1 MSRFARSL
9 LIGTALLAALGASP
23 LPGVTA
29 SAARVGEDI
38 ALARASAGI
47 PGPVSGAAARAV
59 AGELLP
65 ADPAEL
71 ERAKAVAASRAEA
84 SRTRVPRGTSTP
96 TIGRR
101 AMGLSDPSSTPSD
114 STGAIGPTR
123 YVETVNRKVGI
134 YDRDLNLLSS
144 AILQTWWA
152 EPGSNSFDPQV
163 IWDATTKR
171 FYYAGAVVYSAMDNR
186 LAFGFSTTA
195 SPNNATTDWC
205 HYDLPYGSEFADYP
219 KLGDSRYFSIIG
231 VNVFNG
237 QTFRGSDVLAIGK
250 PPAGT
255 ACPDA
260 STFPVGVG
268 QNLEVGGLEQFTP
281 VPANEIDKQQTG
293 WVLTRS
299 SSVEAASLGRFRVT
313 RDATTG
319 DPIIET
325 SGVDIA
331 VPTYAPPANAPQRD
345 GAYLLDTSDA
355 RLTQAVAAFD
365 PSSDGR
371 FVVWTQHA
379 VAGGAGSQERWY
391 EIDPAAR
398 TVIQSG
404 NVSHQSLFVF
414 NGAISP
420 DRVVSGRTRAFGAN
434 MVLGYTTSS
443 LTTYPAI
450 RMVSKRGANG
460 VSSPVLVRR
469 SPGHDEDFAC
479 PQLGYCRW
487 GDYAAATPDPKASV
501 DRSAGVVWLTNMWTA
516 DADTTGGD
524 TGVSWRTWNWS
535 ATP

>member
-1 MSRFARSL
+1 MGRSVRSM
-9 LIGTALLAALGASP
+9 LIGTALLTSL
-23 LPGVTA
+23 LPGVAA
-29 SAARVGEDI
+29 SQARAGGDV
-38 ALARASAGI
+38 ALARASGGT
-47 PGPVSGAAARAV
+47 PGPVSGAAARAI

-65 ADPAEL
+65 ADPTAL
-71 ERAKAVAASRAEA
+71 ERAKAAAASRAGTSA
-84 SRTRVPRGTSTP
+84 TRAPRGTSAP
-96 TIGRR
+96 SIGRR
-101 AMGLSDPSSTPSD
+101 AMGLSDLSSTPSD

-134 YDRDLNLLSS
+134 YDRNLNLLASD
-144 AILQTWWA
+144 ILPAWWA

-163 IWDATTKR
+163 IWDETTRR
-171 FYYAGAVVYSAMDNR
+171 FYYAGAVVYSAVDNR

-205 HYDLPYGSEFADYP
+205 HYDVSYGSELADYP

-237 QTFRGSDVLAIGK
+237 ETFRGADVLAIGK

-260 STFPVGVG
+260 STFPTDVG
-268 QNLEVGGLEQFTP
+268 QNLEVGGVEQFTP

-299 SSVEAASLGRFRVT
+299 SSVEASSLGRFKVT
-313 RDATTG
+313 RETATG
-319 DPIIET
+319 DPIVET
-325 SGVDIA
+325 SGVAIP
-331 VPTYAPPANAPQRD
+331 VPTYAPPANAPQKD

-355 RLTQAVAAFD
+355 RLTQAVAAVD
-365 PSSDGR
+365 PSRGR

-379 VAGGAGSQERWY
+379 IAGGAGAQERWY
-391 EIDPAAR
+391 EIDPASR
-398 TVIQSG
+398 TVLQSG
-404 NVSHQSLFVF
+404 DVSHASLFVF

-420 DRVVSGRTRAFGAN
+420 DRVVSGSTKAFGAN

-443 LTTYPAI
+443 STTYPAI
-450 RMVSKRGANG
+450 RMVSKRGSDG
-460 VSSPVLVRR
+460 VSSPVVVRR
-469 SPGHDEDFAC
+469 SPGHDEDFGC
-479 PQLGYCRW
+479 PQLGFCRW

-501 DRSAGVVWLTNMWTA
+501 NRSAGVVWLTNMWTA

-524 TGVSWRTWNWS
+524 ASVSWRTWNWS

>member
-1 MSRFARSL
+1 MRRFARSA
-9 LIGTALLAALGASP
+9 LIGAALVATLASP
-23 LPGVTA
+23 LPGPA
-29 SAARVGEDI
+29 GAATGSGGNF
-38 ALARASAGI
+38 ALARASAGT
-47 PGPVSGAAARAV
+47 PGPLSGAARRAA

-71 ERAKAVAASRAEA
+71 EVAKAEAASRAGS
-84 SRTRVPRGTSTP
+84 SRTRVARGTSAP
-96 TIGRR
+96 TIGRK
-101 AMGLSDPSSTPSD
+101 AMGLSDVSSTPSD

-123 YVETVNRKVGI
+123 YIETVNRKVGI
-134 YDRDLNLLSS
+134 YDRNLNLLASDT
-144 AILQTWWA
+144 LQGWWA

-163 IWDATTKR
+163 IWDATTNR
-171 FYYAGAVVYSAMDNR
+171 FYYAGAVVYSAVDNR

-205 HYDLPYGSEFADYP
+205 HYDLTYGSEFADFP

-237 QTFRGSDVLAIGK
+237 QTYRGSDVLAIGK
-250 PPAGT
+250 PPSGT
-255 ACPDA
+255 ACPAA
-260 STFPVGVG
+260 STFPVDVG
-268 QNLEVGGLEQFTP
+268 QNLEIGGIEQFTP

-299 SSVEAASLGRFRVT
+299 SSVEGSSLGRFRVT
-313 RDATTG
+313 RNATTG
-319 DPIIET
+319 DPIVET
-325 SGVDIA
+325 SGVDID
-331 VPTYAPPANAPQRD
+331 VPTYAPPANAPQKD
-345 GAYLLDTSDA
+345 GAYLIDTSDA

-365 PSSDGR
+365 PSTGGR

-379 VAGGAGSQERWY
+379 IAGGAGSQERWY

-398 TVIQSG
+398 SVVQSG
-404 NVSHQSLFVF
+404 QVSHSSLYIF

-420 DRVVSGRTRAFGAN
+420 DRVVSGRAKAFGAN

-443 LTTYPAI
+443 PTTYPAI
-450 RMVSKRGANG
+450 RMVSKRGADG

-469 SPGHDEDFAC
+469 SPGHDEDFGC
-479 PQLGYCRW
+479 PQVGLCRW
-487 GDYAAATPDPKASV
+487 GDYSGATPDPKAAV

-524 TGVSWRTWNWS
+524 AGVSWRTWNWS